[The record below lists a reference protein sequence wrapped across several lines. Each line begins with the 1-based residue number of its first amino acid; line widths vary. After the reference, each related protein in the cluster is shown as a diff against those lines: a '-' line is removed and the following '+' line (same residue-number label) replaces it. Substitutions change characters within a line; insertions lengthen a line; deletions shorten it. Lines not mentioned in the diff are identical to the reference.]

1 MQATGIDF
9 LLNEYVDRIMI
20 DKALV
25 GLTANRDDIET
36 HLRNESLYRVTNN
49 FIETGLE
56 NCEISNSK
64 LITELAIIFDI
75 IINNTYKLLIAP
87 DDTNFQLFVLI
98 LNSTLVCDIEE
109 KVELIYA
116 NKDNLSMNERHQKK
130 CDITGLILEK
140 MSNNLVKDLDNK
152 EINPDVYTFNV
163 RLDLN
168 KIINSLLK

>member
-1 MQATGIDF
+1 MQDTGIDF
-9 LLNEYVDRIMI
+9 LITSYVDKIMV

-25 GLTANRDDIET
+25 GLTANRDDIER
-36 HLRNESLYRVTNN
+36 HLRDVSLYCVTDN
-49 FIETGLE
+49 FLKNGLE
-56 NCEISNSK
+56 KCEISNSK

-75 IINNTYKLLIAP
+75 IINNTYKILISP

-109 KVELIYA
+109 KVKQIYE
-116 NKDNLSMNERHQKK
+116 NKQHLTEDERTEERN
-130 CDITGLILEK
+130 DITGLILER
-140 MSNNLVKDLDNK
+140 MSNNLVKDLDNS
-152 EINPDVYTFNV
+152 EVNPDVYTFNV

>member
-1 MQATGIDF
+1 MQDTGIDF
-9 LLNEYVDRIMI
+9 LLTEYVDKIMV

-25 GLTANRDDIET
+25 GLTANRDDIER
-36 HLRNESLYRVTNN
+36 HLRDVSLYSVTDN
-49 FIETGLE
+49 FLKNGLE
-56 NCEISNSK
+56 RCEISNSK

-75 IINNTYKLLIAP
+75 IINNTYKLLISP

-109 KVELIYA
+109 KVKQIYE
-116 NKDNLSMNERHQKK
+116 NKRHLTETERREERN
-130 CDITGLILEK
+130 DITGLILER
-140 MSNNLVKDLDNK
+140 MSNNLIKDLDNS
-152 EINPDVYTFNV
+152 EVNPDVYTFNV

>member
-1 MQATGIDF
+1 MQNTGIDF
-9 LLNEYVDRIMI
+9 LLTRYIDRIMV

-25 GLTANRDDIET
+25 GLTANRDDIDR
-36 HLRNESLYRVTNN
+36 HLRDVSLYSVTDN
-49 FIETGLE
+49 FLKNGLE
-56 NCEISNSK
+56 RCEISNSK

-75 IINNTYKLLIAP
+75 IINNTYKLLICP

-109 KVELIYA
+109 KVKQIYE
-116 NKDNLSMNERHQKK
+116 NKSHLTSDERREERN
-130 CDITGLILEK
+130 DITGLILER
-140 MSNNLVKDLDNK
+140 MSNNLVKDLDNS
-152 EINPDVYTFNV
+152 EVNPDVYTFNV

>member
-1 MQATGIDF
+1 MQNTGIDF
-9 LLNEYVDRIMI
+9 LITSYVDKIMV

-25 GLTANRDDIET
+25 GLTANRDDIER
-36 HLRNESLYRVTNN
+36 HLRDVSLYRVTDN
-49 FIETGLE
+49 FLKNGLE
-56 NCEISNSK
+56 RCEISNSK

-75 IINNTYKLLIAP
+75 IINNTYKILISP

-109 KVELIYA
+109 KVKQIYE
-116 NKDNLSMNERHQKK
+116 NKMHLTEDERREERN
-130 CDITGLILEK
+130 DITGLILER

-152 EINPDVYTFNV
+152 EVNPDVYTFNV

>member
-1 MQATGIDF
+1 MQNTGIDF
-9 LLNEYVDRIMI
+9 LITNYVDRIMV

-25 GLTANRDDIET
+25 GLTANRNDIEL
-36 HLRNESLYRVTNN
+36 HLRDVSLYSVTEN
-49 FIETGLE
+49 FLKNGLE
-56 NCEISNSK
+56 RCEISNSK

-75 IINNTYKLLIAP
+75 IINNTYKLLICP

-109 KVELIYA
+109 KVKQIYE
-116 NKDNLSMNERHQKK
+116 NKQHLTEDQREEERN
-130 CDITGLILEK
+130 DITGLILER
-140 MSNNLVKDLDNK
+140 MSNNLVKDLDNS
-152 EINPDVYTFNV
+152 EVNPDVYTFNV

>member
-1 MQATGIDF
+1 MQSTGIDF
-9 LLNEYVDRIMI
+9 LLNEYVDRIMV

-25 GLTANRDDIET
+25 GLTVNRDDIET
-36 HLRNESLYRVTNN
+36 HLRNISLYRVTNN
-49 FIETGLE
+49 FLENGLE

-109 KVELIYA
+109 KVKLIY
-116 NKDNLSMNERHQKK
+116 
-130 CDITGLILEK
+130 
-140 MSNNLVKDLDNK
+140 DNK
-152 EINPDVYTFNV
+152 Q
-163 RLDLN
+163 
-168 KIINSLLK
+168 LLSRDEREEESDQLP

>member
-1 MQATGIDF
+1 M
-9 LLNEYVDRIMI
+9 
-20 DKALV
+20 
-25 GLTANRDDIET
+25 
-36 HLRNESLYRVTNN
+36 
-49 FIETGLE
+49 
-56 NCEISNSK
+56 
-64 LITELAIIFDI
+64 AIIFDI

-116 NKDNLSMNERHQKK
+116 NKQHLSGEERLVERN
-130 CDITGLILEK
+130 DITGLILER
-140 MSNNLVKDLDNK
+140 MSNNLVKDLDNS
-152 EINPDVYTFNV
+152 EVNPDVYTFNV

>member
-1 MQATGIDF
+1 MQDTGIDF
-9 LLNEYVDRIMI
+9 LITSYVDKIMV

-25 GLTANRDDIET
+25 GLTANRDDIER
-36 HLRNESLYRVTNN
+36 HLRDVSLYRVTDN
-49 FIETGLE
+49 FLKNGLE
-56 NCEISNSK
+56 RCEISNSK

-75 IINNTYKLLIAP
+75 IINNTYKILISP

-109 KVELIYA
+109 KVKQIYE
-116 NKDNLSMNERHQKK
+116 NKMHLTEDESREERN
-130 CDITGLILEK
+130 DITGLILER

-152 EINPDVYTFNV
+152 EVNPDVYTFNV

>member
-1 MQATGIDF
+1 MQETGIDF
-9 LLNEYVDRIMI
+9 LLTEYVDKIMV

-25 GLTANRDDIET
+25 GLTANRDDIER
-36 HLRNESLYRVTNN
+36 HLRDVSLYSVTDNFLNN
-49 FIETGLE
+49 GLE
-56 NCEISNSK
+56 RCEISNSK

-109 KVELIYA
+109 KVKQIYE
-116 NKDNLSMNERHQKK
+116 NKRHLSEDERIEERN
-130 CDITGLILEK
+130 DITGLILER
-140 MSNNLVKDLDNK
+140 MSNNLIKDLDNS
-152 EINPDVYTFNV
+152 EVNPDVYVFNV

>member
-1 MQATGIDF
+1 MQDTGIDF
-9 LLNEYVDRIMI
+9 LITSYVDKIMV

-25 GLTANRDDIET
+25 GLTANRDDIER
-36 HLRNESLYRVTNN
+36 HLRDVSLYRVTDN
-49 FIETGLE
+49 FLKNGLE
-56 NCEISNSK
+56 RCEISNSK

-75 IINNTYKLLIAP
+75 IINNTYKILISP

-109 KVELIYA
+109 KVKQIYE
-116 NKDNLSMNERHQKK
+116 NKMHLTEDERREERN
-130 CDITGLILEK
+130 DITGLILER

-152 EINPDVYTFNV
+152 EVNPDVYTFNV

>member
-1 MQATGIDF
+1 MQNTGIDF
-9 LLNEYVDRIMI
+9 LITSYVDKIMV

-25 GLTANRDDIET
+25 GLTANRDDIER
-36 HLRNESLYRVTNN
+36 HLRDVSLYSVTDN
-49 FIETGLE
+49 FLKNGLE
-56 NCEISNSK
+56 RCEISNSK

-75 IINNTYKLLIAP
+75 IINNTYKILISP

-109 KVELIYA
+109 KVKQIYE
-116 NKDNLSMNERHQKK
+116 NKMHLNEDERSEERN
-130 CDITGLILEK
+130 DITGLILER
-140 MSNNLVKDLDNK
+140 MSNNLVKDLDNS
-152 EINPDVYTFNV
+152 EVNPDVYTFNV

>member
-1 MQATGIDF
+1 MQNTGIDF
-9 LLNEYVDRIMI
+9 LLTSYVDKIMV

-25 GLTANRDDIET
+25 GLTANRDDIES
-36 HLRNESLYRVTNN
+36 HLRDVSLYGVTDN
-49 FIETGLE
+49 FLKNGLE
-56 NCEISNSK
+56 RCEISNSK

-75 IINNTYKLLIAP
+75 IINNTYKLLISP

-109 KVELIYA
+109 KVKQIYE
-116 NKDNLSMNERHQKK
+116 NKMHLNEDERIEERN
-130 CDITGLILEK
+130 DITGLILER
-140 MSNNLVKDLDNK
+140 MSNNLVKDLDNS
-152 EINPDVYTFNV
+152 EVNPDVYTFNV

>member
-1 MQATGIDF
+1 MQETGIDF
-9 LLNEYVDRIMI
+9 LLTEYVDKIMV

-25 GLTANRDDIET
+25 GLTANRDDIER
-36 HLRNESLYRVTNN
+36 HLRDVSLYSVTDNFLNN
-49 FIETGLE
+49 GLE
-56 NCEISNSK
+56 RCEISNSK

-109 KVELIYA
+109 KVKQIYE
-116 NKDNLSMNERHQKK
+116 NKRHLPEDERREERN
-130 CDITGLILEK
+130 DITGLILER
-140 MSNNLVKDLDNK
+140 MSNNLIKDLDNS
-152 EINPDVYTFNV
+152 EVNPDVYVFNV